1 MVMKKNI
8 VSGIIAT
15 LVIVLMAAPIII
27 NIFAH
32 TRVQTITYP
41 ELGDVISS
49 TGSYNFK
56 LVYVAPSSNEDIE
69 EAQDSVKE
77 IVGSYTTVGSTEEEP
92 LEMVYMD
99 YDKLDDTQKTAIFG
113 DDKASENIAYM
124 FIANNETLKTIV
136 GKVSDEVLS
145 NYVSAFSANG
155 IPKSMQKFKV
165 AEDAAAFSKLV
176 KRKNTVTMAI
186 FGRDTCFYCNQFK
199 VVYNN
204 VADEYDLDDIYY
216 FDSSS
221 YDKTEYD
228 KIMDSG
234 LTIPAACN
242 NTGKDVE
249 LQTGFGTPLTLFTK
263 NGKVI
268 DCIDG
273 YTNKEN
279 LITKLKTVGMIKE
292 DQN

>member
-8 VSGIIAT
+8 VPGIIAVCVI
-15 LVIVLMAAPIII
+15 LVMAVPILT
-27 NIFAH
+27 NIF
-32 TRVQTITYP
+32 VNGKMKTITYP

-49 TGSYNFK
+49 TGSYGFK
-56 LVYVAPSSNEDIE
+56 LVYVAPSSSEDIE
-69 EAQDSVKE
+69 EAREAVKE
-77 IVGSYTTVGSTEEEP
+77 IVGSYNLVGTTEEIP
-92 LEMVYMD
+92 LEMAYMD
-99 YDKLDDTQKTAIFG
+99 YDVLDDTQKTAIFG
-113 DDKASENIAYM
+113 SEKSTEKIAYLL
-124 FIANNETLKTIV
+124 IANNELLKTIL
-136 GKVSDEVLS
+136 GPVSDSVLS
-145 NYVSAFSANG
+145 DYVSAFSANG
-155 IPKSMQKFKV
+155 IPKDMQKFKV
-165 AEDAAAFSKLV
+165 AEDAKEYSKLV
-176 KRKNTVTMAI
+176 KRKNTVTMAV

-204 VADEYDLDDIYY
+204 VADEYNLDDIYY

-234 LTIPAACN
+234 LTIPASCN
-242 NTGKDVE
+242 DTEKDVP

-273 YTNKEN
+273 YANKEK

-292 DQN
+292 DEK